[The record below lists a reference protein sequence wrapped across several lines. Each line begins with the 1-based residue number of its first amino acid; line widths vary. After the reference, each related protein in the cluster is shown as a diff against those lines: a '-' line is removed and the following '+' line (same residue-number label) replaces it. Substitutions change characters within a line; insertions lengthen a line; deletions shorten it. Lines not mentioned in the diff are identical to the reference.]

1 KGGVFMKSFKDFRE
15 SLTAED
21 MQAISAKANEATKQI
36 DHTDGL
42 QLGKVS
48 GLTSVI
54 TTVELLEKYHEWLH
68 S

>member
-1 KGGVFMKSFKDFRE
+1 MKSFKEFRG

-21 MQAISAKANEATKQI
+21 MQAIAAKANEATKQI

-42 QLGKVS
+42 QLGMVS
-48 GLTSVI
+48 SLTSAI
-54 TTVELLEKYHEWLH
+54 TTIELLEKYHEWLH

>member
-1 KGGVFMKSFKDFRE
+1 MKSFKDFRE

-21 MQAISAKANEATKQI
+21 MQATKQI

-54 TTVELLEKYHEWLH
+54 TTIELLEKYHEWLH

>member
-1 KGGVFMKSFKDFRE
+1 MKSFKEFRE

-21 MQAISAKANEATKQI
+21 MQAIAAKANEATKQI

-42 QLGKVS
+42 QLGMVS
-48 GLTSVI
+48 SLTYAI
-54 TTVELLEKYHEWLH
+54 TTIELLEKYHEWLH